1 MGSNNFYTAF
11 KSLPIIS
18 QGEQT
23 YRDRNAILF
32 LSLSVI
38 G

>member
-11 KSLPIIS
+11 KSLHIIRH
-18 QGEQT
+18 GEQT
-23 YRDRNAILF
+23 HRDRNTILF